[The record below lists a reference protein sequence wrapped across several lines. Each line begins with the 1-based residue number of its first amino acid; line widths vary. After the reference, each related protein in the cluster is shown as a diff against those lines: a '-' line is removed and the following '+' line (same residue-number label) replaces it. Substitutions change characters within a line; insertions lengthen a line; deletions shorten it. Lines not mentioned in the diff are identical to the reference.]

1 MVSIKTLTGHG
12 VVRRRLLGFRL
23 RNSGRSSQKA
33 SRRLAPPAGSL
44 EGRIPVIFSHHHLYK
59 SWNMNLN
66 SIVSEKKRFV
76 KGQNRKREKNLR
88 AGRREGARMPG
99 KREKT

>member
-1 MVSIKTLTGHG
+1 
-12 VVRRRLLGFRL
+12 
-23 RNSGRSSQKA
+23 
-33 SRRLAPPAGSL
+33 
-44 EGRIPVIFSHHHLYK
+44 VIFSHHHLYK

-66 SIVSEKKRFV
+66 SIVSKKKRFV